1 MLSDIT
7 KAFEERNPGV
17 ASFETFAA
25 QCMDEVRNDP
35 DNASIYLMLGLTAK
49 QFYDQFSDRPVTVEL
64 ANQRKDRMLSLAQE
78 AVGALEASADGKYG
92 VANRI
97 AIAGFGAAD

>member
-35 DNASIYLMLGLTAK
+35 DNASLYLMLGLTAK

-64 ANQRKDRMLSLAQE
+64 ANQRKERMLSLAQD
-78 AVGALEASADGKYG
+78 AIDALDASADGTYG
-92 VANRI
+92 VLNRI
-97 AIAGFGAAD
+97 AIAGVGGTD

>member
-25 QCMDEVRNDP
+25 ECLEEARNDP
-35 DNASIYLMLGLTAK
+35 DNASIHLMLGMTAK
-49 QFYDQFSDRPVTVEL
+49 QFYDQFADRPLTVEL
-64 ANQRKDRMLSLAQE
+64 ANQRKGLMLKLAQD
-78 AVGALEASADGKYG
+78 AVGALDTAADGKYE
-92 VANRI
+92 VLNRI
-97 AIAGFGAAD
+97 AMAAMGGAE